1 MQNTKGLDPWEFPLP
16 QYLVLPLS
24 FLHCS
29 RAMRTIK
36 SSEEVKIPEGITVSV
51 NARMVTVKGPRGTLK
66 KSFKHLNVEMKML
79 GKKKLQVKKWFGN
92 RKELACVRTV
102 CSHVNNMIK
111 GVTLGYRYKMR
122 SVYAHFPI
130 NCTVSEGNSVLD
142 IRNFLGEK
150 VIRRVR
156 MSEGIKVSLSAAM
169 KDELYLE
176 GNDLEQVSRSA
187 ALVQQSTTVK
197 NKDIRKFLDGIY
209 VSERTTIV
217 EPED

>member
-1 MQNTKGLDPWEFPLP
+1 
-16 QYLVLPLS
+16 
-24 FLHCS
+24 
-29 RAMRTIK
+29 MRTIK
-36 SSEEVKIPEGITVSV
+36 SSEEVKIPPGITVSV
-51 NARMVTVKGPRGTLK
+51 NARVVTVKGPRGTLK

-102 CSHVNNMIK
+102 CSHVYNMIK

-156 MSEGIKVSLSAAM
+156 MSEDIKVSVSTAM
-169 KDELYLE
+169 KDELYVE

-187 ALVQQSTTVK
+187 ALIQQSTTVK

-209 VSERTTIV
+209 VSERTTIQ